1 MPKIILYGVILTATT
16 VWSAVGLALWMR
28 NSEDVLNQAK
38 KLALFIISGPLV
50 WLFIGISGIM
60 LLLDECCSIFESWLR
75 R

>member
-1 MPKIILYGVILTATT
+1 MPEIILYGVILTATT

-28 NSEDVLNQAK
+28 NSEDVLNQLK

-50 WLFIGISGIM
+50 WIFVGINGIM
-60 LLLDECCSIFESWLR
+60 FLLDECHSIFESWLR